1 MKVISVLAQ
10 KGGTGKT
17 SISTHLGAGLAKEKK
32 TVLMIDF
39 DPQTNL
45 SQSYAIKEDYTIYNF
60 MNEDIEGFKL
70 SKREDILFLAG
81 DKKLWS
87 VIFPLDRLKSNLT
100 KLANIKIDGKK
111 IDYVIIDCSP
121 MPPLPSFMGK
131 TPIHSLNGLALYASD
146 YVLCPINTSQ
156 HSVFS
161 MIQLWNDIVEFQKNY
176 KTDLKLLGFV
186 INRFV
191 ENRTEFNF
199 WLNEIKSQLSDELL
213 FNSIIHESVEIEKST
228 REGYSVFKG
237 FPTGRS
243 ANEYKNLVDELL
255 NKIKK

>member
-1 MKVISVLAQ
+1 MKVISILAQ

-17 SISTHLGAGLAKEKK
+17 SISTHLGAGLAKNKK

-45 SQSYAIKEDYTIYNF
+45 SQSYSIKEDYTIFNF
-60 MNEDIEGFKL
+60 MNQDVDGFKL
-70 SKREDILFLAG
+70 SKKEDILFLAG

-87 VIFPLDRLKSNLT
+87 MIYPLDRLKNNLEN
-100 KLANIKIDGKK
+100 LANIKIDGKK

-121 MPPLPSFMGK
+121 MPPLPSFLDK
-131 TPIHSLNGLALYASD
+131 KPIHSLNGLALFASD

-161 MIQLWNDIVEFQKNY
+161 MVQLWNDITEFQTNY
-176 KTDLKLLGFV
+176 KADLNLLGFV

-199 WLNEIKSQLSDELL
+199 WLSEIKSKLSDKLL
-213 FNSIIHESVEIEKST
+213 FESIIHESVEIEKST
-228 REGYSVFKG
+228 REGFSVFKG
-237 FPTGRS
+237 FPNGRS
-243 ANEYKNLVDELL
+243 AKEYNELIKELL
-255 NKIKK
+255 KKLK